1 MSKIVIM
8 ESLGISKEELDT
20 FKEPFE
26 KEGHSFEVFEK
37 STDKDVLIKEAKD
50 ADVMIIANMPM
61 PDEVIRECKSLKFI
75 DVAFTGV
82 DHVGLDAAKENDI
95 KVSNASGYSNEAV
108 SELVIGMAIS
118 IARNLRTVEDRCREG
133 KGKDGLVGFELKGK
147 TVGIVGLGKIGS
159 RTAELFNAFGCRV
172 LATSRTVHPNVP
184 RYVAQ
189 VSLEELLKESD
200 IVVLHCPANESTKEL
215 INKDRLAVM
224 KKSAVLINAARGAVV
239 VTRDL
244 ADALNN
250 GDIAAAG
257 IDVFDKEPPLD
268 LSEPLLNAKN
278 CLVTPHVAFATKQS
292 MTLRAEIVFDNLRAF
307 FKGEQKN
314 VIL

>member
-8 ESLGISKEELDT
+8 ESLGISKEELDA

-200 IVVLHCPANESTKEL
+200 IVVLHCPANESTKGL

-244 ADALNN
+244 AYALNN

>member
-61 PDEVIRECKSLKFI
+61 PDEVIRECKNLKFI

-200 IVVLHCPANESTKEL
+200 IVVLHCPANESTKGL